1 MFVGRKQELAT
12 LEQQFSRHRFE
23 MTVIYGRRRIGK
35 TALIDQFVANKK
47 TLYFTALQRSS
58 AINLHLFTIQIANF
72 FELPTLPDFT
82 DWYSALQFIIAQAKT
97 LNERFVFVFDEFPYA
112 ALMSESLPSEMQIAI
127 DHGFKDLNCMI
138 ILSGSNEG
146 FMESEVLGY
155 KSPLYGRR
163 TSQIRLQPL
172 NYTAIGEFVPQSS
185 VFDCINYYATFGGTP
200 YYLTQLDPD
209 ADFETNV
216 LNLCFNQL
224 GLLHEEPMMLLRE
237 ELREPALYASVLQAI
252 AGGSSTPK
260 IIAEHSGV
268 DPNSINKYLRILEE
282 LGLVSRNVP
291 FGERPEKSRKALY
304 SIKDPFFAY
313 WYQFVAPAQS
323 AIESHAGQNAARQL
337 AFNDAFTTYVGQQF
351 EVICLQWLLKHNG
364 ENEENCAVPF
374 LATQFG
380 KWWGND
386 PRKREQTDIDIVLG
400 NPQTKQLLMC
410 ECKWR
415 NTLKE
420 TEAVEALRD
429 RVGLIRG
436 YGETHLMF
444 FSKYPISD
452 ATQRKYE
459 GQVTFISAEQLFA

>member
-1 MFVGRKQELAT
+1 M
-12 LEQQFSRHRFE
+12 
-23 MTVIYGRRRIGK
+23 
-35 TALIDQFVANKK
+35 
-47 TLYFTALQRSS
+47 
-58 AINLHLFTIQIANF
+58 
-72 FELPTLPDFT
+72 
-82 DWYSALQFIIAQAKT
+82 
-97 LNERFVFVFDEFPYA
+97 
-112 ALMSESLPSEMQIAI
+112 
-127 DHGFKDLNCMI
+127 
-138 ILSGSNEG
+138 
-146 FMESEVLGY
+146 
-155 KSPLYGRR
+155 
-163 TSQIRLQPL
+163 
-172 NYTAIGEFVPQSS
+172 
-185 VFDCINYYATFGGTP
+185 
-200 YYLTQLDPD
+200 TQLDPD

-364 ENEENCAVPF
+364 ENGENCAVPF

-436 YGETHLMF
+436 YRETHLMF

-459 GQVTFISAEQLFA
+459 GQVTFIAAEQLFA